1 MGDVGTTNRTL
12 SWGDVSDNTIAL
24 YWCKTCGRF
33 LKKYSDFED
42 WYEPKVVEKTL
53 KRKKI

>member
-33 LKKYSDFED
+33 F